1 MPIYILFILIRI
13 TKGKDNISSLLQRLG
28 FANCKKPAR
37 KIIWIHAASIGES
50 IAAKTLLDALLKQ
63 YPQYYFLIT
72 TGTITSA
79 DLIKKSLPKRSIHQ
93 FLPIDNLLIVRKFLN
108 HWQPDLGIV
117 MESELW
123 PCLITEAS
131 KNTTLVLANARLS
144 DKSYERWLNK
154 KWLLK
159 TITDKFRVI
168 LVQSKLDLYKY
179 QQLGCNN
186 LLQLDNLKFANRKL
200 DYDQQQ
206 AQELSEV
213 FAGKKLFVAAST
225 HREDEEIILPAI
237 KALKKEQLNYYPI
250 IVLRHP
256 ERRNEISIQCKKM
269 GLKYSIRSNS
279 SGPSLKD
286 DLYIVDT
293 FKELGLFYNLAFM
306 VFVGGSF
313 KQGGHN
319 LVEPACF
326 DNIILLGPDM
336 SNHQDI
342 TDSMTEKKAAI
353 QIQTKEELITQ
364 MKFLLDEKNIN
375 QTNIYRQNALKYAND
390 NEGIINQYL
399 EEIRK
404 ILQ

>member
-1 MPIYILFILIRI
+1 
-13 TKGKDNISSLLQRLG
+13 
-28 FANCKKPAR
+28 
-37 KIIWIHAASIGES
+37 
-50 IAAKTLLDALLKQ
+50 
-63 YPQYYFLIT
+63 
-72 TGTITSA
+72 
-79 DLIKKSLPKRSIHQ
+79 
-93 FLPIDNLLIVRKFLN
+93 
-108 HWQPDLGIV
+108 

-256 ERRNEISIQCKKM
+256 ERQNEISMQCKKM
-269 GLKYSIRSNS
+269 NLKYSFRSS
-279 SGPSLKD
+279 THCPSLED

-293 FKELGLFYNLAFM
+293 FNELGLFYNLAFM

-319 LVEPACF
+319 LVEPSCF
-326 DNIILLGPDM
+326 DNVILLGPDM
-336 SNHQDI
+336 SNYQDI
-342 TDSMTEKKAAI
+342 TDIMIDKKAAV
-353 QIQTKEELITQ
+353 QIQTKDQLIKQ
-364 MKFLLDEKNIN
+364 IKFFLDQKNIN
-375 QTNIYRQNALKYAND
+375 QTSIYRQNALKYASGNKD
-390 NEGIINQYL
+390 IIDQYL
-399 EEIRK
+399 KEIKK
-404 ILQ
+404 ILK